1 MEIGWLEIVI
11 ILIAWACSG
20 VSTGFG
26 FYLISKKEDFSMN
39 SEEKGYLL
47 AAATTAAV
55 ALGLTTLAV
64 LIITFMGSKRSR
76 TKDDL
81 IKDMLNQKLELENRI
96 EMMKTVQ
103 PPPSVPMSVELENP
117 IPIRSGRGGRPL
129 IT

>member
-1 MEIGWLEIVI
+1 
-11 ILIAWACSG
+11 
-20 VSTGFG
+20 
-26 FYLISKKEDFSMN
+26 MN